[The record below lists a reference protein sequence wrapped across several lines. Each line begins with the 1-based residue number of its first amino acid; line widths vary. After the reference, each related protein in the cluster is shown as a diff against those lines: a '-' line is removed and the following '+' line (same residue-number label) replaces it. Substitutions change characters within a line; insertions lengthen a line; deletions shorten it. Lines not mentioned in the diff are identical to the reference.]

1 MRPPQRH
8 RMSSVTAIK
17 IWIWLSA
24 FATAAGWILSAV
36 GWLRLSGYGVLAAIT
51 VGLWFWLQKR
61 GQSQS
66 TCGHGNF
73 QKLRRRFTRPFPLW
87 FALIAMLVLLGGLL
101 YAPSN
106 HTGLS
111 YRIPRVLH
119 WLDAGHWHWID
130 APNYRMNNRAC
141 GIEWM
146 SAPLLLLFKSDR
158 GLFLLNFIPF
168 LLLPGLL
175 FSLLRRLGVRGRV
188 AWSWMWVFPSGYV
201 FLLQAGS
208 AGNDAFPVVYGIAAV
223 DFACRAWASRR
234 ASDLWYS
241 MLALALLTGAKA
253 SNMPLGLVWLVAVVP
268 LWRVVKSH
276 LLAASLVT
284 ALALLISFVPTAV
297 LNLRY
302 CGSWSGLQL
311 ENAGLEMKNP
321 FVGLWGNQVVLA
333 MNNLCPPFFPF
344 AKWWNEHGLDHLPA
358 FIVEPMKR
366 NFEWPFQEVLEI
378 PTEDWSGIG
387 LGLSI
392 LMLLALLAVLP
403 FYFQRDPERW
413 NRTAMPPWVLKL
425 VLLSPWLAFA
435 AYCMKSGMVTPGRLI
450 APYYPLLLPSLLLGV
465 AQARLV
471 RRLWWR
477 LLVGGVFLLAVVV
490 LVITPPRPL
499 WPALTILR
507 SLAESKPQSRL
518 INRALV
524 SYQVYRVRP
533 DPLVAV
539 RAQLPA
545 GIERIGFL
553 GTPDDLD
560 ISLWKPY
567 GNGRKI
573 VHLFLEDTAEQI
585 RAQNLRYAVVHG
597 FQFTL
602 QKASFEDW
610 LKQVRAEV
618 VADVTATVTVRMGE
632 QHWYIVRFQD

>member
-1 MRPPQRH
+1 
-8 RMSSVTAIK
+8 MSSVTAIK

-24 FATAAGWILSAV
+24 YATAAGWMLSAV
-36 GWLRLSGYGVLAAIT
+36 GWLRLSGYGALAALT
-51 VGLWFWLQKR
+51 VGLWFWVHPR
-61 GQSQS
+61 GQIRSA
-66 TCGHGNF
+66 HERWNF
-73 QKLRRRFTRPFPLW
+73 QKLRRRFTRPFPLF
-87 FALIAMLVLLGGLL
+87 FALLAVLVLLGGLL

-158 GLFLLNFIPF
+158 ALFLLNFIPF

-188 AWSWMWVFPSGYV
+188 AWSWMWVFPTGYV

-208 AGNDAFPVVYGIAAV
+208 AGNDAFPIVYGIAAV

-253 SNMPLGLVWLVAVVP
+253 SNMPLGLMWLVAVLP

-276 LLAASLVT
+276 LLAANLVT

-297 LNLRY
+297 LNIRY

-344 AKWWNEHGLDHLPA
+344 AKWWTEHGLDYLPA
-358 FIVEPMKR
+358 FIVAPMKR

-403 FYFQRDPERW
+403 FYFRRDPERW
-413 NRTAMPPWVLKL
+413 KRTALPPLVLKL

-450 APYYPLLLPSLLLGV
+450 APYYPLLLPSLLLGATQV
-465 AQARLV
+465 KLV

-477 LLVGGVFLLAVVV
+477 LLVGGVFLLAAVV

-539 RAQLPA
+539 RDRLPA
-545 GIERIGFL
+545 DVKRIGFL

-573 VHLFLEDTAEQI
+573 VHLFLQDSAEQI
-585 RAQNLRYAVVHG
+585 RAQNLHYAVVHG

-610 LKQVRAEV
+610 LKQTRAEV

-632 QHWYIVRFQD
+632 QHWYIVRFLD

>member
-1 MRPPQRH
+1 
-8 RMSSVTAIK
+8 MSSVTAIK

-24 FATAAGWILSAV
+24 YATAAGWILSAV
-36 GWLRLSGYGVLAAIT
+36 GWLRLSGYSLLAAIT

-61 GQSQS
+61 GQPQP
-66 TCGHGNF
+66 TCGHWNF
-73 QKLRRRFTRPFPLW
+73 QKLRRRFTRPFPFL
-87 FALIAMLVLLGGLL
+87 FALIAVLVLLGGLL

-119 WLDAGHWHWID
+119 WLDAGQWHWID

-158 GLFLLNFIPF
+158 SLFLLNFIPF

-188 AWSWMWVFPSGYV
+188 AWSWMWVFPTGYV

-208 AGNDAFPVVYGIAAV
+208 AGNDAFPIVYGIAAV

-253 SNMPLGLVWLVAVVP
+253 SNMPLGLMWLVAVLP
-268 LWRVVKSH
+268 LWRLVKAH

-297 LNLRY
+297 LNIRY

-358 FIVEPMKR
+358 FLVDPMKR

-392 LMLLALLAVLP
+392 LMLLALLVVLP
-403 FYFQRDPERW
+403 FYFRRDPDRW
-413 NRTAMPPWVLKL
+413 RRTALPSLVFKL
-425 VLLSPWLAFA
+425 VLLSPWIAFA

-465 AQARLV
+465 AQLKLV

-518 INRALV
+518 INRALA

-545 GIERIGFL
+545 GVERIGFL

-573 VHLFLEDTAEQI
+573 VHLYLQDSAEQI
-585 RAQNLRYAVVHG
+585 RARNLRYAVVHG
-597 FQFTL
+597 FLFNL
-602 QKASFEDW
+602 EKASFEDW
-610 LKQVRAEV
+610 LKQARAEV
-618 VADVTATVTVRMGE
+618 IADVTATVTVRMGE